1 MKCYRSIIEGLQA
14 TIDNKNLDIETMQR
28 QIRDLNK
35 KLAAASARN
44 QDLKKLVGMQASQ
57 LVAKDQMIMI
67 LQKEIAT

>member
-1 MKCYRSIIEGLQA
+1 MKCSRSIIEGLQA
-14 TIDNKNLDIETMQR
+14 TIDNKNLDIETLQR

-57 LVAKDQMIMI
+57 LVEKDQMIMI